1 MPHVPNETTLRL
13 SISGEDWTLI
23 ETALTAYDHNAV
35 YRDLRDR
42 LDMQV
47 AMIRAMDGATRNA
60 GSGQVRD
67 ASGSSRS
74 TARQS
79 R

>member
-1 MPHVPNETTLRL
+1 MAHVPNETTLRL

-42 LDMQV
+42 LDVQV

-74 TARQS
+74 TAR
-79 R
+79 

>member
-1 MPHVPNETTLRL
+1 MPRVPNETTLRL

-23 ETALTAYDHNAV
+23 ETALTAYDHNAI

-47 AMIRAMDGATRNA
+47 AMIQAMDSATRNVDTGHGRGA
-60 GSGQVRD
+60 PVCR
-67 ASGSSRS
+67 RS
-74 TARQS
+74 ATRQS

>member
-1 MPHVPNETTLRL
+1 MSHVLNETTFRL
-13 SISGEDWTLI
+13 SISGQDWALF
-23 ETALTAYDHNAV
+23 ESALTAYDHNAV

-47 AMIRAMDGATRNA
+47 AMIRAMDRATRNA
-60 GSGQVRD
+60 GTGHVRD
-67 ASGSSRS
+67 ASGTGRS
-74 TARQS
+74 AARQS

>member
-1 MPHVPNETTLRL
+1 MPRVPNETTLRL
-13 SISGEDWTLI
+13 SISDEDWTLI

-47 AMIRAMDGATRNA
+47 TMIRAMDGATRNA
-60 GSGQVRD
+60 CSGHGHG
-67 ASGSSRS
+67 ASGCRRS
-74 TARQS
+74 ATRQS

>member
-1 MPHVPNETTLRL
+1 MPRVPNETTLRL

-23 ETALTAYDHNAV
+23 ETALTAYDHNAI

-47 AMIRAMDGATRNA
+47 AMIRAIDGATRNA
-60 GSGQVRD
+60 CSGQVRS
-67 ASGSSRS
+67 ASASSRS
-74 TARQS
+74 ATRQS
-79 R
+79 

>member
-1 MPHVPNETTLRL
+1 MPRVPNETTLRL

-23 ETALTAYDHNAV
+23 ETALTAYDHNAI

-47 AMIRAMDGATRNA
+47 AMIRAIDGATRNA
-60 GSGQVRD
+60 CSGQVRG
-67 ASGSSRS
+67 ASASSRS
-74 TARQS
+74 ATRQS

>member
-1 MPHVPNETTLRL
+1 MPRVPNETTLRL

-23 ETALTAYDHNAV
+23 ETALTAYDHNAI

-42 LDMQV
+42 LDIQV
-47 AMIRAMDGATRNA
+47 AMIRAMYGATRNA
-60 GSGQVRD
+60 CSGQVRN
-67 ASGSSRS
+67 ASGSSRKA
-74 TARQS
+74 TRQS